1 MTYTNHSHTAL
12 VDTYQENLMMVYA
25 IIEEKVIENADG
37 NSLVYEYLGV
47 RICCPSKKRG
57 AIRLADKMDKH
68 LRILVQR

>member
-1 MTYTNHSHTAL
+1 
-12 VDTYQENLMMVYA
+12 MMVYA
-25 IIEEKVIENADG
+25 IIEEKVIENADD